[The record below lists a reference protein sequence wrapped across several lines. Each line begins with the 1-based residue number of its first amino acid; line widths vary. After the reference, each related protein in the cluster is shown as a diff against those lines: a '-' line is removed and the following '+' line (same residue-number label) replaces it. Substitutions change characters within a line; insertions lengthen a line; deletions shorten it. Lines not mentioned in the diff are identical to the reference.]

1 MNETAIKN
9 DSVRT
14 LMSERLNELERKIHQ
29 HANNVNSEFIQIG
42 GCLCEVRE
50 ILESNQAFGEW
61 REIKFPGLHRKT
73 ANRWMNAYLN
83 GGFELVQSD
92 IGESAIC
99 LLTAPSV
106 PESAREEAVARK
118 DAGEDITAKQ
128 AKEIADLHKELEQAK
143 QQAVLAKPS
152 MDNLIPELARLH
164 KSGSLPEATALEFS
178 KLDPDIQRYAV
189 LPKFEQ
195 VNRQQSEITRL
206 KDEKIAAMETAEKE
220 RASRESLQSAY
231 DEAVEKG
238 AAAVIAAKD
247 REIKQREKDL
257 DRLRA
262 DILEKVEREQ
272 AASIEKRVRAE
283 WQAKVEAESKEREK
297 VERKLRDESDRSKRL
312 VDENRNERMKLE
324 AAEAKLKAAHPIE
337 KDGIHARAIGFL
349 AQDLRATIK
358 KVEGDC
364 EQHQRRLTD
373 AALAEIQEMLAGYFG
388 AQNFIEMEI

>member
-1 MNETAIKN
+1 MNE
-9 DSVRT
+9 
-14 LMSERLNELERKIHQ
+14 LQLNKPPEYIRHEVE
-29 HANNVNSEFIQIG
+29 AVNRAKDEAAYTVINLG
-42 GCLCEVRE
+42 KRLCELKAACRHGEFMALAEGCCGLTKQHCNTFMRIYSNFGQKESVLSFSTRAL
-50 ILESNQAFGEW
+50 LE
-61 REIKFPGLHRKT
+61 
-73 ANRWMNAYLN
+73 
-83 GGFELVQSD
+83 
-92 IGESAIC
+92 
-99 LLTAPSV
+99 LTRAPE
-106 PESAREEAVARK
+106 PEAALSEAVARK
-118 DAGEDITAKQ
+118 EAGEDITAKQ
-128 AKEIADLHKELEQAK
+128 AKEIARLHKEIEQVKQQAEQAK
-143 QQAVLAKPS
+143 PSLAT
-152 MDNLIPELARLH
+152 LIPELTKLH

-312 VDENRNERMKLE
+312 VEENRNERMKLE